1 MTLAAIR
8 AALDEGTTSSRALVD
23 AALARVAAVDA
34 DVGAFLAVDAAGA
47 AAAAAAADG
56 RRAAAAVASSV
67 DGVPVAVKDNIAVAG
82 LPLTAGSKVLQGYV
96 PPQHATCV
104 QRLVDA
110 GAVVVGKTNLDEF
123 GMGSRTEHSA
133 FQPTRN
139 PRDRARS
146 PGGSSGGAAAAVA
159 AGMVSLS
166 LGTDTGGSVRQ
177 PAAFCGVVGVKPT
190 YGRVSRAGVV
200 AYASSLDQVG
210 VVADDVLGA
219 AAVLEVIC
227 GVDPRDATTSAR
239 PVPAWSRMMSSSSSS
254 SSPSSLAG
262 LSSSTPLQGLRLGVP
277 EALVAG
283 ADVDVRAAF
292 DVAVAYARASGAVV
306 VDVALPHAAHAVAA
320 YYVIAMAEAASN
332 LARYD
337 GVRYGPRGDDV
348 SSLDGLYESTRARF
362 GAEVRRRL
370 LLGNFVLAAG
380 FYDAYVEQ
388 AQRVRTL
395 IARDFQAAFAD
406 VDAVVLPTAPTVAPL
421 MGAAADPLH
430 VYLADLFTLPAS
442 LAGLPAASVPAPTPA
457 AALPVG
463 VQIVGRPFDEAT
475 VFRVAHALFPG
486 AAGVQ

>member
-34 DVGAFLAVDAAGA
+34 DVGAFLAVDAASA
-47 AAAAAAADG
+47 RAAAAAADA
-56 RRAAAAVASSV
+56 RRAAAGVASAV
-67 DGVPVAVKDNIAVAG
+67 DGVVVAVKDNIAVAG
-82 LPLTAGSKVLQGYV
+82 LPLTAGSKILEGYV

-110 GAVVVGKTNLDEF
+110 GAVVLGKTNLDEF

-133 FQPTRN
+133 FQLTKN

-159 AGMVSLS
+159 AGMVALS

-210 VVADDVLGA
+210 VVADDVFGA
-219 AAVLEVIC
+219 AAVLELIC
-227 GVDPRDATTSAR
+227 GRDPRDATTSGRA
-239 PVPAWSRMMSSSSSS
+239 VPRWSQRLPSSSSLM
-254 SSPSSLAG
+254 SSPAPLA
-262 LSSSTPLQGLRLGVP
+262 GLRLGVP
-277 EALVAG
+277 QALMAG

-292 DVAVAYARASGAVV
+292 DAAVAYARASGAVV

-337 GVRYGPRGDDV
+337 GVRYGPRGDDA

-370 LLGNFVLAAG
+370 LLGNFVLSAG

-388 AQRVRTL
+388 AQRVRAL
-395 IARDFQAAFAD
+395 IAREFQAVFAD

-421 MGAAADPLH
+421 IGAAADPLH

-442 LAGLPAASVPAPTPA
+442 LAGLPAASVPAPTPK

-463 VQIVGRPFDEAT
+463 VQIVGRAFDEAT
-475 VFRVAHALFPG
+475 VLRVAHALFPG
-486 AAGVQ
+486 SAGVQ